1 MQMCTN
7 ELDLNRGDYQIVR
20 TFMTRVALT
29 VFITIFTASI
39 AFATSKLP
47 GDFIVTAGTLN
58 VRLAA
63 NKAGKVTNKLYKQQ
77 EVEVFEFN
85 NGWARISQYYVGE
98 TEGLSGDVARWVF
111 ATHLSAKRPVE
122 EKIIVDSPIVEAII
136 SSEDLAIYLDTFVSV
151 SKELVKAGECK
162 LSDFKDIGG
171 WWRSAEHKPKSVYY
185 TFCGNAS
192 NNHRIFV
199 NTDTGKTFR

>member
-1 MQMCTN
+1 MQMCIN
-7 ELDLNRGDYQIVR
+7 ELDFNRGDYQIVR

-47 GDFIVTAGTLN
+47 ADFIVTAGTLN

-63 NKAGKVTNKLYKQQ
+63 NKAGKVTNKLYRQQ

-98 TEGLSGDVARWVF
+98 TEGLSGEVARWVF

-122 EKIIVDSPIVEAII
+122 EKIIVDSPIVEAI
-136 SSEDLAIYLDTFVSV
+136 
-151 SKELVKAGECK
+151 
-162 LSDFKDIGG
+162 
-171 WWRSAEHKPKSVYY
+171 
-185 TFCGNAS
+185 
-192 NNHRIFV
+192 
-199 NTDTGKTFR
+199 

>member
-39 AFATSKLP
+39 AFAASQLP

-63 NKAGKVTNKLYKQQ
+63 NKAGKVTNKLYRQQ
-77 EVEVFEFN
+77 EVEVFEIN

-98 TEGLSGDVARWVF
+98 TEGLSGDVARWVS

-136 SSEDLAIYLDTFVSV
+136 SSDDLATYRDTFVSV